1 MHPMRTLAI
10 LASAAMLLLLLT
22 ACGTQPVALTAI
34 PVFPEA
40 VELQPGASAAAD
52 SVAESL
58 LGAVNADLNGTIRRY
73 RLPADTSWEAV
84 ERFYADALDDGG
96 WQAAE
101 ELRSV
106 SEGFSSAGWL
116 RGAGER
122 EQVLLLS
129 YLPTGADET
138 PLLLVALFSK

>member
-1 MHPMRTLAI
+1 MHPIRTLAI
-10 LASAAMLLLLLT
+10 LASAAVLLLVLT
-22 ACGTQPVALTAI
+22 ACGAQPVALTAI

-52 SVAESL
+52 SMAESL
-58 LGAVNADLNGTIRRY
+58 LGAVSADLNGTIRRY
-73 RLPADTSWEAV
+73 RLPADSSWQAV
-84 ERFYADALDDGG
+84 ERFYADALEDGG

-106 SEGFSSAGWL
+106 SERFSSTGWL
-116 RGAGER
+116 RGTAER

-129 YLPTGADET
+129 YLPAGADET
-138 PLLLVALFSK
+138 PLLLVALFSE